1 MAVKP
6 FKPATSPGAM
16 GRLLAGRRT
25 QRWLL
30 AGLAALVLAAA
41 LDLLHW
47 QGLRHLN
54 AAIGLAATSLV
65 STSATAASAAPTS
78 AAAPSVS
85 PASVVL
91 APTTSASAA
100 APITATSPTDD
111 STAPALRFAQAHALA
126 TQGQTE
132 AALRRYAPLLA
143 DPLLGPPARFNTA
156 NLLLRQGQA
165 LQAGTQAGQALALIE
180 LAKEH
185 YRSLLRNDPAF
196 WPARYNLERA
206 QRLVA
211 DPDGL
216 DEPPGTPA
224 PPAERSATT
233 MRAYSPGLP

>member
-1 MAVKP
+1 MAVNPIKP
-6 FKPATSPGAM
+6 PAGPGTL
-16 GRLLAGRRT
+16 GRLLAGRRAM
-25 QRWLL
+25 RWLL
-30 AGLAALVLAAA
+30 AGLAALLLATT

-47 QGLRHLN
+47 QGLQRLN
-54 AAIGLAATSLV
+54 WAIGLAASSAAAGVAPIGRASTGAATTTAAPV
-65 STSATAASAAPTS
+65 SAVMALGASAAMPV
-78 AAAPSVS
+78 PPV
-85 PASVVL
+85 
-91 APTTSASAA
+91 
-100 APITATSPTDD
+100 DD
-111 STAPALRFAQAHALA
+111 GTAPALRFAQAHALA
-126 TQGQTE
+126 AQGQSD

-165 LQAGTQAGQALALIE
+165 LQQGTQAGQALALIE

-185 YRSLLRNDPAF
+185 YRSLLRTDPAF

-211 DPDGL
+211 DADGV
-216 DEPPGTPA
+216 DEPPAAPA

>member
-1 MAVKP
+1 MALKP
-6 FKPATSPGAM
+6 PTRPGTL
-16 GRLLAGRRT
+16 GRWLAGRRT

-30 AGLAALVLAAA
+30 AGLVALVVVAG
-41 LDLLHW
+41 LDTWHW
-47 QGLRHLN
+47 QGLRRLN
-54 AAIGLAATSLV
+54 GAIAAAATS
-65 STSATAASAAPTS
+65 AAPAAVALAPVTTAS
-78 AAAPSVS
+78 RAAP
-85 PASVVL
+85 PG
-91 APTTSASAA
+91 
-100 APITATSPTDD
+100 DG
-111 STAPALRFAQAHALA
+111 TAPALRFAQAHALA
-126 TQGQTE
+126 TQGHAE
-132 AALRRYAPLLA
+132 VALRHYAPLLA

-185 YRSLLRNDPAF
+185 YRSLLRNDPGF

-211 DPDGL
+211 DPDGV
-216 DEPPGTPA
+216 DEPPGAPA

>member
-1 MAVKP
+1 MALKP
-6 FKPATSPGAM
+6 PTRPGAL
-16 GRLLAGRRT
+16 GRWLAGRRT

-30 AGLAALVLAAA
+30 AGLAALVLVAA
-41 LDLLHW
+41 LDTWHW
-47 QGLRHLN
+47 RGLQRLN
-54 AAIGLAATSLV
+54 AAIAA
-65 STSATAASAAPTS
+65 AAASTAPINQRVGPV
-78 AAAPSVS
+78 A
-85 PASVVL
+85 
-91 APTTSASAA
+91 SASAA
-100 APITATSPTDD
+100 MPIFSTDD

-126 TQGQTE
+126 NQGQTE

-143 DPLLGPPARFNTA
+143 DPLYGPPARFNTA

-185 YRSLLRNDPAF
+185 YRNLLRNDPAY

-211 DPDGL
+211 DPDGV
-216 DEPPGTPA
+216 DEPPGAPA

-233 MRAYSPGLP
+233 MRAYAPGLP